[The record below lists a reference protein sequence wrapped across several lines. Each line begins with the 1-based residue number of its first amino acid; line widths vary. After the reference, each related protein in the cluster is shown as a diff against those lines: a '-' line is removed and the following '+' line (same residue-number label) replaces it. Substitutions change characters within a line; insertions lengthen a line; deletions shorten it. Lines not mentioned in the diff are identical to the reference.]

1 MDLRQLRYFIA
12 VAEELNFRRAAERVG
27 IQQPP
32 LSMQIRQLETEIGT
46 ALFRRLSRGVEL
58 TESGAL
64 LLERARRILDDV
76 EQTKTSVQSRARGET
91 GRIRLGFAG
100 AAFFQPLVPA
110 MIMAYRKQYP
120 GVTLLPEQSNTP
132 RLVTALHSGEIDVA
146 IVRPPVSENEAEG
159 VGFELIVDEPML
171 VVLPTAH
178 RLARKGSLRL
188 GALAGETFVLYPRAG
203 GPGLYDRIIA
213 AFQRAGFTP
222 KLGQEAPN
230 FESMVHMVA
239 AGFGVTLVPQSIQ
252 QIRAKGI
259 VYLPIEGKVPSSP
272 ISLAYRRN
280 DRSPAVRNFIA
291 VARRKSP

>member
-1 MDLRQLRYFIA
+1 MDLRQLRYFVA
-12 VAEELNFRRAAERVG
+12 VAEELHFSRAAERVG

-32 LSMQIRQLETEIGT
+32 LSLQIRQLETEIGT

-64 LLERARRILDDV
+64 LLERARRILDEV

-100 AAFFQPLVPA
+100 GAYFQPLIPA
-110 MIMAYRKQYP
+110 MISAYRKQYP

-146 IVRPPVSENEAEG
+146 FVRPRENEAEG
-159 VGFELIVDEPML
+159 LGIELIVDEPML
-171 VVLPTAH
+171 VVLPRTH
-178 RLARKGSLRL
+178 RLARKRSVPL
-188 GALAGETFVLYPRAG
+188 GALAGETFILHPRAIA
-203 GPGLYDRIIA
+203 PGLYDAIIA

-222 KLGQEAPN
+222 KLGQEAPT
-230 FESMVHMVA
+230 FDSMVHMVA

-259 VYLPIEGKVPSSP
+259 VYLPIEGKGLSSP

-291 VARRKSP
+291 LARRKSP